1 MTYGREMQGSRSFRL
16 ACHACLV
23 PLTADEGK
31 HYAYQCHACVM
42 AEHELVLA
50 LKTDPDHPDL
60 DRLFSGPVD
69 LGLRLV

>member
-1 MTYGREMQGSRSFRL
+1 MQERSSFRVT
-16 ACHACLV
+16 CYDCSF
-23 PLTADEGK
+23 PLTPDEWEQ
-31 HYAYQCHACVM
+31 YAYQCHSCVM

-69 LGLRLV
+69 LGLRLA